1 MGLVPKYY
9 LFTGYRSQAS
19 IFFLRKIT
27 TINNIHYL
35 SSKLSLTYRFNVNYQ
50 QIVLIPIYSVCVQ
63 GIPWQL
69 SKEISNLFFQM
80 SAQVYSV
87 PDQTAGTRKPFLEWK
102 CPVLFLTYR
111 GNVSYY
117 KIVHHP
123 FPTCWNTEHPGT
135 FQNKSLSSPIN

>member
-1 MGLVPKYY
+1 
-9 LFTGYRSQAS
+9 
-19 IFFLRKIT
+19 
-27 TINNIHYL
+27 
-35 SSKLSLTYRFNVNYQ
+35 
-50 QIVLIPIYSVCVQ
+50 
-63 GIPWQL
+63 
-69 SKEISNLFFQM
+69 M

-102 CPVLFLTYR
+102 CPVLSLTYR

-135 FQNKSLSSPIN
+135 FQNKSLSSPINWVSRYILFLVKLKGRGRPYLTGARRVVTLWDYPQKHLVVIRNETVFPFVKSETILLLLCFFKNSLQIST